1 MESYCF
7 RCSSYK
13 ILPLG
18 EKRRRSTSKFPPLIT
33 WEHRT
38 LSWSKSVI
46 TNYSAFAVPTQSRW
60 RLTTVMS
67 CIRWQSLLSCHTQGD
82 NLYCYVMHKVTVI
95 AVMSPTTVTQ
105 HRDAEQA
112 EPWEGVNTWN
122 IHRISAILNQHV
134 DPWLPI
140 TSNFCQCYVR
150 TCNFWLFQQILDQ
163 LGSGKW
169 PCMTVLTLLAW
180 VLRYYSLDVIRFCLS
195 C

>member
-140 TSNFCQCYVR
+140 TSNFCECYVHA
-150 TCNFWLFQQILDQ
+150 I
-163 LGSGKW
+163 SGYFN
-169 PCMTVLTLLAW
+169 
-180 VLRYYSLDVIRFCLS
+180 RS
-195 C
+195 